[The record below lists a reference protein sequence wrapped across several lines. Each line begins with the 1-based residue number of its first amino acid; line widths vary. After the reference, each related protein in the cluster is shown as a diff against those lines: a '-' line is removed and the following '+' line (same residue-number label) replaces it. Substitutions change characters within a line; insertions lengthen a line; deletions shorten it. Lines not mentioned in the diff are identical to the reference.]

1 MHTVTQGDTQILMKA
16 NTYNK
21 TGDLDIFSYRLSRR
35 KLGFKSRWDHQIN
48 LRGYQFMV
56 APFLFVCPFSQNQD
70 GMLAHG

>member
-48 LRGYQFMV
+48 SRDRCTSS
-56 APFLFVCPFSQNQD
+56 FLPPIVKNKDLFHL
-70 GMLAHG
+70 GH